1 MELRHLRYFVVVAEE
16 EHITR
21 AAQRLGMQQPPL
33 SAQIRD
39 LERELGVALFERAP
53 RRIRLNAAGQAFLED
68 ARRILAQAEQAAL
81 RAQRAARG
89 ETGQLSVG
97 YTSSAAL
104 HPAVPRV
111 LRAFHE
117 RYPQVA
123 LETREN
129 ATRDLLQAVADGE
142 LDAVFVRAPA
152 TRFPTLQS
160 LELCREPM
168 VAALPAGHPL
178 ARRRPPL
185 PLAALRDDGFVRYR
199 RADGPGVDDA
209 LQAAARRA
217 GFTPRTAVQVPRL
230 LSALTLVAAGRGVA
244 LVPRT
249 LQNLHRE
256 SVAYRRLDAG
266 SGFTIP
272 LNLVA
277 RSEPG
282 RPPLQHFLALI
293 RETGPHET
301 ASP

>member
-39 LERELGVALFERAP
+39 LERELGVALFDRAP

-89 ETGQLSVG
+89 ETGQLSIG

-152 TRFPTLQS
+152 ARFPTLQS

-185 PLAALRDDGFVRYR
+185 PLAALRDEGFVRYR

-209 LQAAARRA
+209 LQAAALRA
-217 GFTPRTAVQVPRL
+217 GFNPRTAVQVPRL

-249 LQNLHRE
+249 LHSLHRE
-256 SVAYRRLDAG
+256 SVVYRRLDAG
-266 SGFTIP
+266 GGFTIP

-282 RPPLQHFLALI
+282 RPPLQHFLELI
-293 RETGPHET
+293 REMGPHET